1 MFYDKSLT
9 PSKTK
14 RPDYKVSTREYSVD
28 NISKWTAGDSDKHHY
43 ELTESERL
51 QDELEPIDNDSRFL
65 KPNYD
70 SHKHYKQKN
79 D

>member
-9 PSKTK
+9 PSKVK
-14 RPDYKVSTREYSVD
+14 VPDYKVSTREYSVD
-28 NISKWTAGDSDKHHY
+28 GIGKWTAGDSDEHHY

-70 SHKHYKQKN
+70 SHKHYKEKK
-79 D
+79 